1 MRQGQA
7 GTLESNDAVITV
19 AEAPAGSGIII
30 DLESSVKAAY
40 GDTIC
45 AERTAAV
52 KAVSSGHRDFVRI
65 AIWGN
70 SKEYCYPCG
79 SCRQFLQEFSKHM
92 TVLCAKGDGS
102 FVSHKLSEMMPFFF
116 DF

>member
-40 GDTIC
+40 GDAIEAVIRDACREAGIEDAEVDVRDKGGLDCTIR
-45 AERTAAV
+45 ARTLT
-52 KAVSSGHRDFVRI
+52 
-65 AIWGN
+65 AITRAG
-70 SKEYCYPCG
+70 
-79 SCRQFLQEFSKHM
+79 L
-92 TVLCAKGDGS
+92 
-102 FVSHKLSEMMPFFF
+102 
-116 DF
+116 

>member
-40 GDTIC
+40 GDAI
-45 AERTAAV
+45 EAV
-52 KAVSSGHRDFVRI
+52 IRAR
-65 AIWGN
+65 
-70 SKEYCYPCG
+70 
-79 SCRQFLQEFSKHM
+79 
-92 TVLCAKGDGS
+92 
-102 FVSHKLSEMMPFFF
+102 FFWQ
-116 DF
+116 

>member
-40 GDTIC
+40 GDTI
-45 AERTAAV
+45 EAV
-52 KAVSSGHRDFVRI
+52 IRDACREARLHHPRPHPDGHYPRRPINQPKDHSS
-65 AIWGN
+65 
-70 SKEYCYPCG
+70 
-79 SCRQFLQEFSKHM
+79 
-92 TVLCAKGDGS
+92 
-102 FVSHKLSEMMPFFF
+102 
-116 DF
+116 

>member
-40 GDTIC
+40 GDTIEAVIRDAC
-45 AERTAAV
+45 REAGIEDAEVDVRDKGARLHHPRPHPDGHYPRRPINQP
-52 KAVSSGHRDFVRI
+52 KDHSS
-65 AIWGN
+65 
-70 SKEYCYPCG
+70 
-79 SCRQFLQEFSKHM
+79 
-92 TVLCAKGDGS
+92 
-102 FVSHKLSEMMPFFF
+102 
-116 DF
+116 

>member
-52 KAVSSGHRDFVRI
+52 KAVIEDAEVDVRDKGALDCTIRARTLT
-65 AIWGN
+65 AITRAG
-70 SKEYCYPCG
+70 
-79 SCRQFLQEFSKHM
+79 L
-92 TVLCAKGDGS
+92 
-102 FVSHKLSEMMPFFF
+102 
-116 DF
+116 

>member
-79 SCRQFLQEFSKHM
+79 EAGIEDAEVDVRD
-92 TVLCAKGDGS
+92 KGALDCTIRARTLTAITRAG
-102 FVSHKLSEMMPFFF
+102 L
-116 DF
+116 

>member
-40 GDTIC
+40 GDTIEAVIRDAC
-45 AERTAAV
+45 REAGIEDAEVDVRDKGALCRKMPAGRGMQR
-52 KAVSSGHRDFVRI
+52 SGKN
-65 AIWGN
+65 G
-70 SKEYCYPCG
+70 
-79 SCRQFLQEFSKHM
+79 
-92 TVLCAKGDGS
+92 
-102 FVSHKLSEMMPFFF
+102 
-116 DF
+116 

>member
-40 GDTIC
+40 GDAIEAVIRDACREAGIEDAEVDVRDKGALDCTIR
-45 AERTAAV
+45 ARTHHETYA
-52 KAVSSGHRDFVRI
+52 
-65 AIWGN
+65 
-70 SKEYCYPCG
+70 
-79 SCRQFLQEFSKHM
+79 
-92 TVLCAKGDGS
+92 
-102 FVSHKLSEMMPFFF
+102 FVSAGKQPRQSAVRRSFRR
-116 DF
+116 

>member
-40 GDTIC
+40 GDAI
-45 AERTAAV
+45 EAV
-52 KAVSSGHRDFVRI
+52 IRD
-65 AIWGN
+65 A
-70 SKEYCYPCG
+70 
-79 SCRQFLQEFSKHM
+79 
-92 TVLCAKGDGS
+92 
-102 FVSHKLSEMMPFFF
+102 
-116 DF
+116 

>member
-40 GDTIC
+40 GDTIEAVIRDAC
-45 AERTAAV
+45 REAGIEDAEV
-52 KAVSSGHRDFVRI
+52 DVRD
-65 AIWGN
+65 
-70 SKEYCYPCG
+70 
-79 SCRQFLQEFSKHM
+79 
-92 TVLCAKGDGS
+92 KGALDCT
-102 FVSHKLSEMMPFFF
+102 HPRPHP
-116 DF
+116 